1 MLTAL
6 GRSVVVVIAV
16 RVFVVAVITTV
27 VAVVRPVV
35 VAAVILRIIVV
46 GLIDWRSGSGH
57 GQSQEAE
64 EQKGANNLKI
74 HFFLSCFS
82 EKMKTI
88 YVFDILSL

>member
-1 MLTAL
+1 MTAL
-6 GRSVVVVIAV
+6 GRWVVAVISV
-16 RVFVVAVITTV
+16 RVFVVAVVTV

-35 VAAVILRIIVV
+35 VAAVVLRIIVV

-57 GQSQEAE
+57 CQCQEAE

-82 EKMKTI
+82 EKMTKI